1 MADKKGRWQ
10 RDPMDAILQTRQ
22 EAQQEPQ
29 QLQPVE
35 QPPEPFDAEKE
46 RAALG
51 IEPTEKRGRGKPR
64 KSDLIRG
71 GAQDGLTEEWTR
83 ASFIMRVE
91 TLEKLKDYAYTNRIR
106 YKDALNQILTEFL
119 DKQDD
124 LLPHQ

>member
-1 MADKKGRWQ
+1 MARRMQ
-10 RDPMDAILQTRQ
+10 NNPLEALLQT
-22 EAQQEPQ
+22 QQPQ
-29 QLQPVE
+29 QVE
-35 QPPEPFDAEKE
+35 QPQEAFDADKE

-64 KSDLIRG
+64 NNDLIRG

-106 YKDALNQILTEFL
+106 YKDALDAILTEFL
-119 DKQDD
+119 DQQTD

>member
-1 MADKKGRWQ
+1 MARRMQ
-10 RDPMDAILQTRQ
+10 RDPMQTILQTRQ
-22 EAQQEPQ
+22 EPQ
-29 QLQPVE
+29 QQPQQVE

-64 KSDLIRG
+64 NDDLIRG
-71 GAQDGLTEEWTR
+71 GAQDGLPEAWTR
-83 ASFIMRVE
+83 STFIMRVS
-91 TLEKLKDYAYTNRIR
+91 TLQKLKDYAYTNRIR
-106 YKDALNQILTEFL
+106 YKDALDAILTEFL

>member
-1 MADKKGRWQ
+1 MAGRMQ
-10 RDPMDAILQTRQ
+10 RDPMEAILQTRQ
-22 EAQQEPQ
+22 EPQQEQPQ
-29 QLQPVE
+29 QVE
-35 QPPEPFDAEKE
+35 QPAAAFDAEKE

-64 KSDLIRG
+64 SGDLIRG

-83 ASFIMRVE
+83 STFIMRVS
-91 TLEKLKDYAYTNRIR
+91 TLQKLKDYAYTNRIR
-106 YKDALNQILTEFL
+106 YKDALDAILTEFL